1 MSHGYITR
9 QPMTLEQAVERLKQW
24 GCTVKPNERWV
35 EMIDPNGNFL
45 LLSESGS
52 DEGTW
57 VEGLSRHHHV
67 NDPKMMATILDMVD
81 EGSYEFQEVMEQLYP
96 CLAEEED

>member
-1 MSHGYITR
+1 MSNI
-9 QPMTLEQAVERLKQW
+9 A
-24 GCTVKPNERWV
+24 
-35 EMIDPNGNFL
+35 D
-45 LLSESGS
+45 LLSLFES

-57 VEGLSRHHHV
+57 VGGLSRHFKE
-67 NDPKMMATILDMVD
+67 NDPRATVTILDMVD